1 MSNCLS
7 FLANSGNFLK
17 TLEIINKFSR
27 FKIRLDFNESITPD
41 QLMNFNESL
50 SSHTR
55 NNIDFIE
62 DPFPYDPDLW
72 FQYQKQTGLNFA
84 LDRGPYNAN
93 KGFKVRIWKPVI
105 LSSVETIQP
114 ICITHNMDH
123 EFGRRYAAYCA
134 SITNYSIKVHGIGD
148 FNHNRNGYGLG
159 MDDYLESLSSTFHS
173 YWSAAKT
180 NKDLRFLDSENNLSI
195 QMEILLNRFKITLNQ
210 GLGILGIDPKSE
222 M

>member
-1 MSNCLS
+1 M
-7 FLANSGNFLK
+7 
-17 TLEIINKFSR
+17 
-27 FKIRLDFNESITPD
+27 D
-41 QLMNFNESL
+41 FNESL

-55 NNIDFIE
+55 NNIEFIE

-105 LSSVETIQP
+105 LYSVETTQP

-148 FNHNRNGYGLG
+148 FNHNKNGYGLG
-159 MDDYLESLSSTFHS
+159 MDDYLESLS
-173 YWSAAKT
+173 W
-180 NKDLRFLDSENNLSI
+180 KDLI
-195 QMEILLNRFKITLNQ
+195 
-210 GLGILGIDPKSE
+210 
-222 M
+222 